1 MLTMPTP
8 AARDVPPHEGHLPD
22 ETIVALY
29 FDRSEEAI
37 AACQVKY
44 GKTCHTIAYNILH
57 SDEDAEECVSDT
69 WLRAWNAIP
78 PEKPAR
84 LGAWLSTVTRRLAL
98 SRFEH
103 KTAAKRY
110 GGVDAS
116 LEELSECV
124 TAGSLTLADEVAL
137 SGAINSFLAS
147 LPTRAR
153 MIFMRKYWYMDSVAD
168 IARAMGLGESAVKVS
183 LHRTREKFRKH
194 LEKEGITV

>member
-1 MLTMPTP
+1 MLTIPTQH
-8 AARDVPPHEGHLPD
+8 PHEGHLPD
-22 ETIVALY
+22 EAIVALY

-44 GKTCHTIAYNILH
+44 GKTCHTIAYNILR

-78 PEKPAR
+78 PERPAR

-98 SRFEH
+98 TRYEK

-110 GGVDAS
+110 GGMETS
-116 LEELSECV
+116 LDELAECV
-124 TAGSLTLADEVAL
+124 SAGSLTLADEVAL
-137 SGAINSFLAS
+137 SNAINSFLAS
-147 LPTRAR
+147 LPTRTR
-153 MIFMRKYWYMDSVAD
+153 MIFMRKYWYMDSIAD
-168 IARAMGLGESAVKVS
+168 IAKALGMTESAVKVS

-194 LEKEGITV
+194 LDKEGITV

>member
-8 AARDVPPHEGHLPD
+8 TTREGYVPD
-22 ETIVALY
+22 EAIVALY

-44 GKTCHTIAYNILH
+44 GKTCHTIAYNILR

-69 WLRAWNAIP
+69 WIRAWNAIP

-98 SRFEH
+98 TRYE
-103 KTAAKRY
+103 KRNTAKRY
-110 GGVDAS
+110 GGMETS

-124 TAGSLTLADEVAL
+124 ADGGLTIADEVAI
-137 SGAINSFLAS
+137 STAINSFLAS

-153 MIFMRKYWYMDSVAD
+153 MVFMRKYWYMDSVAD
-168 IARAMGLGESAVKVS
+168 IARAMGMTESAVKVT
-183 LHRTREKFRKH
+183 LYRTREKFRKH
-194 LEKEGITV
+194 LDQEGITV

>member
-8 AARDVPPHEGHLPD
+8 ATRDGYLPD
-22 ETIVALY
+22 EAIVALY

-69 WLRAWNAIP
+69 WIRAWNAIP

-98 SRFEH
+98 TRYEK

-110 GGVDAS
+110 GGMETS
-116 LEELSECV
+116 LDELAECV
-124 TAGSLTLADEVAL
+124 SAGSLTLADEVVL
-137 SGAINSFLAS
+137 SNAINSFLAS
-147 LPTRAR
+147 LSTRTR
-153 MIFMRKYWYMDSVAD
+153 MIFMRKYWYMDSIAD
-168 IARAMGLGESAVKVS
+168 IAKALGMTESAVKVS

-194 LEKEGITV
+194 LDKEGITV

>member
-1 MLTMPTP
+1 MPHKTD
-8 AARDVPPHEGHLPD
+8 RTGLMPD

-98 SRFEH
+98 TRYE
-103 KTAAKRY
+103 KRNTAKRY
-110 GGVDAS
+110 GGMETS

-124 TAGSLTLADEVAL
+124 ADGGLTIADEVAI
-137 SGAINSFLAS
+137 STAINSFLAS

-153 MIFMRKYWYMDSVAD
+153 MVFMRKYWYMDSVAD
-168 IARAMGLGESAVKVS
+168 IARAMGMTESAVKVT
-183 LHRTREKFRKH
+183 LYRTREKFRKH
-194 LEKEGITV
+194 LDQEGITV

>member
-1 MLTMPTP
+1 MLTIPTHHP
-8 AARDVPPHEGHLPD
+8 RDGYLPD
-22 ETIVALY
+22 EAIVALY

-69 WLRAWNAIP
+69 WIRAWNAIP

-98 SRFEH
+98 TRYEK

-110 GGVDAS
+110 GGMETS
-116 LEELSECV
+116 LDELSECV
-124 TAGSLTLADEVAL
+124 SAGSLTLADEVAL
-137 SGAINSFLAS
+137 SNAINSFLAS
-147 LPTRAR
+147 LPARTR
-153 MIFMRKYWYMDSVAD
+153 MIFMRKYWYMDSIAD
-168 IARAMGLGESAVKVS
+168 IANALGMTESAVKVT

-194 LEKEGITV
+194 LDKEGITV

>member
-1 MLTMPTP
+1 MLTMPNSAT
-8 AARDVPPHEGHLPD
+8 RDGYLPD
-22 ETIVALY
+22 EAIIALY
-29 FDRSEEAI
+29 FGRSEEAI
-37 AACQVKY
+37 AACQAKY

-98 SRFEH
+98 TRYET

-110 GGVDAS
+110 GGIQAS
-116 LEELSECV
+116 LEELAECV
-124 TAGSLTLADEVAL
+124 ADGGLTIADEVAL
-137 SGAINSFLAS
+137 AGAINSFLAS
-147 LPTRAR
+147 LPARTR
-153 MIFMRKYWYMDSVAD
+153 MIFMRKYWYMDSIAD
-168 IARAMGLGESAVKVS
+168 IADKFGMTQSAVKVT

-194 LEKEGITV
+194 LDKEGITV

>member
-1 MLTMPTP
+1 MLTMPNP
-8 AARDVPPHEGHLPD
+8 ATRDGYLPD
-22 ETIVALY
+22 EAIIALY

-84 LGAWLSTVTRRLAL
+84 LGAWLSTVTRRLAFT
-98 SRFEH
+98 RYET

-110 GGVDAS
+110 GGIQAS
-116 LEELSECV
+116 LEELAECV
-124 TAGSLTLADEVAL
+124 ADGGLTIADEVAL

-147 LPTRAR
+147 LPARTR
-153 MIFMRKYWYMDSVAD
+153 MIFMRKYWYMDSIAD
-168 IARAMGLGESAVKVS
+168 IADKFGMTQSAVKVT

-194 LEKEGITV
+194 LDKEGITV